1 MLFELLHSKGDRMK
15 DLYNLVTAH
24 LPTLSLTILQDNSVM
39 LDFLNGVLKNVSQ
52 RLSHLSIC
60 H

>member
-1 MLFELLHSKGDRMK
+1 MLFELLHSKGDTMK
-15 DLYNLVTAH
+15 DLYNLATAG
-24 LPTLSLTILQDNSVM
+24 LPTLSLPILKDNSVM

-52 RLSHLSIC
+52 RLGHLSIC